1 MLTVNRP
8 HWSRA
13 SAMREPVWNRMASNG
28 GSHDAATTEPAVVA
42 NGSPLAIVTTT
53 ETPVTRW
60 LAMLR
65 NACCPL
71 VLTSLPRSV
80 PLPYRISWQIEGK
93 AAGVEQRS
101 LRVQRVEQPG
111 VDIAVG
117 SLDW

>member
-42 NGSPLAIVTTT
+42 NGSPLAIVTT

-93 AAGVEQRS
+93 ATGVEQRS
-101 LRVQRVEQPG
+101 LRVHGVEQPG

-117 SLDW
+117 LLDW